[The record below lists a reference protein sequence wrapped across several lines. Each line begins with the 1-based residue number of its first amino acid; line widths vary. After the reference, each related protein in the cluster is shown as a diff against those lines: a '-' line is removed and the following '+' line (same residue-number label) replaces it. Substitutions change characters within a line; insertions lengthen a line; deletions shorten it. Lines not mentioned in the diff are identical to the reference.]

1 MFQVV
6 KKTEAESLTAF
17 NRYVV
22 VDRWINIILTY
33 RTDQKKPN
41 RERLTEC
48 ILLPFH
54 THSHSHSLAIPN
66 QFWGGGRGYLTK
78 FTMGE
83 VLPRRLTP
91 YSFIDHFGRKGTPFI
106 YLLLRKSTLFTYLLQ
121 EGLFSFSC
129 SA

>member
-66 QFWGGGRGYLTK
+66 QFWGGGGRGYLTK
-78 FTMGE
+78 FYTGSLHPE
-83 VLPRRLTP
+83 VQLLT
-91 YSFIDHFGRKGTPFI
+91 
-106 YLLLRKSTLFTYLLQ
+106 LLYTILIEKVPLLYT
-121 EGLFSFSC
+121 FY
-129 SA
+129 